1 MPDKITTQ
9 RVVCEG
15 GLYSNEN
22 HILLSERLPGS
33 ATRLLNYEVSLA
45 GGYRRINGY
54 TKFDANYSEVGT
66 GVSEGPILGLAIF
79 VTNAGSTEYL
89 AARKLSSGTTYKWYK
104 FQSGVGWNAI
114 TLPITMNTTDTYRT
128 VTRIRS
134 SQFNFGVG
142 NTIIFV
148 DGVNN
153 AITYDGTTW
162 GNIDVADTGADLAH
176 AGGAQ
181 ALAKPAVV
189 TVYQNHIFMANQY
202 ANPSVIAHSA
212 PNVYF
217 NWTSASGAGQLI
229 SSAEVVQL
237 KPQRDTNYVFGSN
250 SIQKIDV
257 DSTGAFLIKDVTRNI
272 GCIAPDT
279 VVEIGGDIMFL
290 SPDGFRPVAGT
301 SRIGDVEIETISK
314 PIQLLIADI
323 IEDTNIKDMNV
334 VAVRN
339 KSQVRF
345 FYGGDDL
352 ERATSFGIIGGLRL
366 GEAGQSNVQ
375 WEWGRLLGIRA
386 NVATSEYV
394 NGREIIIHG
403 DFDGKVYLQESGNNF
418 DGDDILSVFSPP
430 YLDQGDT
437 EIRKNYRT
445 INYFMRPE
453 GSVEVGLSL
462 SFDWGDN
469 GTAIPVNFEGLLVG
483 FPTIYGGSGVLYG
496 SAESIYGGINPN
508 LRFNING
515 SGYSMRPSL
524 VVFGDYPP
532 HSIQGISIEFTPNDR
547 V

>member
-323 IEDTNIKDMNV
+323 IENTNIKDMNV

-496 SAESIYGGINPN
+496 SAGSIYGGINPN

>member
-314 PIQLLIADI
+314 PIQLLISDI
-323 IEDTNIKDMNV
+323 IDNTNIKDMNV

-345 FYGGDDL
+345 FYGDDDL

-375 WEWGRLLGIRA
+375 WEWGRLMGIRA

-469 GTAIPVNFEGLLVG
+469 GTAIPANFEGLLVG
-483 FPTIYGGSGVLYG
+483 FPTIYGGFGVLYG
-496 SAESIYGGINPN
+496 SAGSIYGGINQN

-524 VVFGDYPP
+524 VVFGDYSP

>member
-89 AARKLSSGTTYKWYK
+89 AARKLISGTTYKWYK

-314 PIQLLIADI
+314 PIQLLISDI
-323 IEDTNIKDMNV
+323 IDNTNIKDMNV

-345 FYGGDDL
+345 FYGGDDS
-352 ERATSFGIIGGLRL
+352 ERATSFSIIGGLRL

-462 SFDWGDN
+462 SFDWGDT

>member
-15 GLYSNEN
+15 GLYFNEN

-79 VTNAGSTEYL
+79 VTNAGNTEYL
-89 AARKLSSGTTYKWYK
+89 AARKLISGTTYKWYK

-314 PIQLLIADI
+314 PIQLLISDI
-323 IEDTNIKDMNV
+323 IDNTNIKDMNV

-345 FYGGDDL
+345 FYGGDDS
-352 ERATSFGIIGGLRL
+352 ERATSFSIIGGLRL

-462 SFDWGDN
+462 SFDWGDT

>member
-9 RVVCEG
+9 RIICEG

-22 HILLSERLPGS
+22 HILLSERLPGA

-54 TKFDANYSEVGT
+54 TKFDTDYSEVGV
-66 GVSEGPILGLAIF
+66 GVSEGPVLGLAIF
-79 VTNAGSTEYL
+79 VTSAGDTEYL
-89 AARKLSSGTTYKWYK
+89 AARKLSAGATYKWYK

-134 SQFNFGVG
+134 EQFNFGAG

-162 GNIDVADTGADLAH
+162 GNIDIAETGADLAH

-189 TVYQNHIFMANQY
+189 TVYQNHIFMANEY

-212 PNVYF
+212 PNAYYD
-217 NWTSASGAGQLI
+217 WTSASGGGQLT
-229 SSAEVVQL
+229 SSAGVVQL
-237 KPQRDTNYVFGSN
+237 KPQRDTNYVFGNN
-250 SIQKIDV
+250 SIQRIDV
-257 DSTGAFLIKDVTRNI
+257 DSTGTFLIKDVTRNI

-279 VVEIGGDIMFL
+279 VIEIGGDIMFL

-314 PIQLLIADI
+314 PIQLLITDI
-323 IEDTNIKDMNV
+323 INNTDIKEMNV

-345 FYGGDDL
+345 FYGGDDFD
-352 ERATSFGIIGGLRL
+352 RTTSFGIIGGLRL

-375 WEWGRLLGIRA
+375 WEWGRLIGIRA

-394 NGREIIIHG
+394 NGREVVIHG

-418 DGDDILSVFSPP
+418 DGDDVLSVFSPP

-453 GSVEVGLSL
+453 GSVDVALAL

-469 GTAIPVNFEGLLVG
+469 GTAVPANFEGLLVG
-483 FPTIYGGSGVLYG
+483 SPTTYGGSGVLYG
-496 SAESIYGGINPN
+496 SAGSVYGGINPN

-524 VVFGDYPP
+524 VVLGDYSP

-547 V
+547 T